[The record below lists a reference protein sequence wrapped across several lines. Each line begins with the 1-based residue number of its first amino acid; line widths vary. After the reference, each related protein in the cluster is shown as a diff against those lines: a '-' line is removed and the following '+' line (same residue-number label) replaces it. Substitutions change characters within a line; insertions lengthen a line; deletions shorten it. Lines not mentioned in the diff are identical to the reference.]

1 MFCLD
6 TSAVIAV
13 LNERI
18 ASVARRFDTEITRR
32 TKILVSTIAIYEL
45 HHGIARSDRSERNRA
60 VLDSFLEL
68 PVSIIAFDAEDAD
81 EAGEIRAA
89 LASTGTPIGPYD
101 TLIAAQARR
110 RAAALVTLNR
120 GEFERVPGLI
130 VTDWAA

>member
-18 ASVARRFDTEITRR
+18 ASVAERFDAEITRR
-32 TKILVSTIAIYEL
+32 TTIFISTVVLYEL
-45 HHGIARSDRSERNRA
+45 HYGIARSDRYERNRL
-60 VLDSFLEL
+60 VLESFLEL
-68 PVSIIAFDAEDAD
+68 PVSIIAFEAEDAA

-89 LASTGTPIGPYD
+89 LASAGTPIGPYD

-110 RAAALVTLNR
+110 RTAALVTLNR
-120 GEFERVPGLI
+120 REFERVPGLI
-130 VTDWAA
+130 VTDWAV